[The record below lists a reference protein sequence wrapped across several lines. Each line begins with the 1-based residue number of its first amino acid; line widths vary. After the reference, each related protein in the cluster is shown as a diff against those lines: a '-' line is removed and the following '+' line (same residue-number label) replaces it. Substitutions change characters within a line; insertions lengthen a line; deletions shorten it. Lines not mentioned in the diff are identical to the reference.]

1 MLGLSREERI
11 NVTQDSGDAL
21 EFAEGLIPA

>member
-1 MLGLSREERI
+1 MLGLSGEERI
-11 NVTQDSGDAL
+11 NVAQDSGDAL